1 MQDPYFIA
9 YESDISDYSLPEKFT
24 FPFSYE
30 PHPLT
35 ELAAQELQEILRTTN
50 IKNEISGKMYGVLVV
65 QNQAGELGYI
75 ASFSG
80 QDYEG
85 EPPVKFV
92 PPIYNRLELEG
103 FYKKGEEDL
112 VKINR
117 KIKTLEEDQN
127 FKKLMAE
134 LKEQSKQSNLELK
147 SEQEKKQK
155 AKALRKEKREEGMV
169 NLSPEAFDKL
179 EDKLRKESIN
189 EDYNYKK
196 LNKAWKKKIAYIQ
209 SKVAVYES
217 QIQHLKK
224 ERKQKSTQ
232 LQKQIF
238 DQYQFLN
245 VKGNTKGLE
254 EVFEPIGYPPSGAG
268 DCALP
273 KLLQYAFAH
282 QYKPIAMGEFWWGK
296 APKSELRKEGRFY
309 PACSGKCKPILG
321 HMLKGLKLEVDPLL
335 QYTAED
341 KVIETLYEDQQIAVI
356 VKPAGLLSIPSKEI
370 KDSVLTRMQKKY
382 PKATGPLLAHR
393 LDKLTSG
400 IMLISKDLE
409 SHKFLQQQFM
419 NKTIR
424 KRYSAVLEGRLKE
437 KDGEVNLPLAVD
449 EDNRPMQKVDFEAG
463 RKALTKWKLINQNEK
478 KTMVTFIPV
487 TGRTHQL
494 RVHAAHP
501 KGLDAPIVGDTLY
514 GNKAERLMLHA
525 EYIQFKHPK
534 NNKLMGFENA
544 SPFGLGSS

>member
-1 MQDPYFIA
+1 MQDSYFIKFK
-9 YESDISDYSLPEKFT
+9 SDISNYALPEKFT

-35 ELAAQELQEILRTTN
+35 VLAAKELQDSLKSSN
-50 IKNEISGKMYGVLVV
+50 SNNEISGKMYGILVV
-65 QNQAGELGYI
+65 KNEIDQLGYL

-85 EPPVKFV
+85 KQAVHFV
-92 PPIYNRLELEG
+92 PPIYNRLEIEG
-103 FYKKGEEDL
+103 FYKKGEEELD
-112 VKINR
+112 KINQ
-117 KIKTLEEDQN
+117 KIKQLDEDQH
-127 FKKLMAE
+127 FKKLMNE

-155 AKALRKEKREEGMV
+155 AKAARKEKRQDGMV
-169 NLSPEAFDKL
+169 SLSPDAYDQLDEQ
-179 EDKLRKESIN
+179 LRQESIN
-189 EDYNYKK
+189 EDYLYKK
-196 LNKAWKKKIAYIQ
+196 LNKTWKKKIASIQ
-209 SKVAVYES
+209 SQVAFYES
-217 QIQHLKK
+217 KIQQLKK
-224 ERKQKSTQ
+224 ERKKKSTQ

-245 VKGNTKGLE
+245 AHGKRKGLA

-273 KLLQYAFAH
+273 KLLQYAFANL
-282 QYKPIAMGEFWWGK
+282 YKPLAMGEFWWGK

-321 HMLKGLKLEVDPLL
+321 HMLKGLKLEEDPLL

-341 KVIETLYEDQQIAVI
+341 KVIETLYEDDQIVVI
-356 VKPAGLLSIPSKEI
+356 IKPAGLLSIPSKEI

-382 PKATGPLLAHR
+382 PKASGPLLAHR

-409 SHKFLQQQFM
+409 SHKYLQKQFM
-419 NKTIR
+419 DKTIQ
-424 KRYSAVLEGRLKE
+424 KRYCAVLEGKLDAKQ
-437 KDGEVNLPLAVD
+437 GEINLPLSVD
-449 EDNRPMQKVDFEAG
+449 EDNRPMQKVDIEKG
-463 RKALTKWKLINQNEK
+463 RKALTQWELVIQNEDRS
-478 KTMVTFIPV
+478 MVTFIPV

-501 KGLDAPIVGDTLY
+501 EGLNSPIVGDVLY

-525 EYIQFKHPK
+525 EYIQFNHPK
-534 NNKLMGFENA
+534 SHTLLKFEKQA
-544 SPFGLGSS
+544 SFEL